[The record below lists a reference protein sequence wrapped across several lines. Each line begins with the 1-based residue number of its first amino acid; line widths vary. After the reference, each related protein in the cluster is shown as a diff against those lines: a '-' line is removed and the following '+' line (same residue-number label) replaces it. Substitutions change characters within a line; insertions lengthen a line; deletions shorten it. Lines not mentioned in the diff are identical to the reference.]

1 MSVKELAL
9 DFGKKGLILGGQV
22 MTATIA
28 TLAVGEYLD
37 KNDYVDWKTLGTI
50 GAASC
55 YVGSYF
61 MKK

>member
-1 MSVKELAL
+1 MGVKELAL
-9 DFGKKGLILGGQV
+9 DFGKQGLVLGGEV
-22 MTATIA
+22 MVATVA
-28 TLAVGEYLD
+28 TLALGEYMD
-37 KNDYVDWKTLGTI
+37 KADYINWKTLGTI